1 MWCDVV
7 WCGMVWCGVMW
18 CGVMWC
24 GVAWCGVMWCGVV
37 CGRSAE
43 WSTSTMQDKSESE
56 QVGDGTGHESMSCS
70 SLGRLFQTTLL
81 LWETHLLRS
90 WTLQD

>member
-1 MWCDVV
+1 
-7 WCGMVWCGVMW
+7 
-18 CGVMWC
+18 
-24 GVAWCGVMWCGVV
+24 
-37 CGRSAE
+37 
-43 WSTSTMQDKSESE
+43 MQDKSELE
-56 QVGDGTGHESMSCS
+56 QVGDGTCHESRFCS